1 MLWDAGGMTGRTDPG
16 TAILAIVQRV
26 TDLTAAERL
35 RLGRWTSASLRD
47 PRLAR
52 PVEAARQRA
61 TAIVDSDRDR
71 RRRWESASRPLYEGL
86 VRAAAE
92 DRRWR
97 ILLLV
102 AHFVA
107 LLAIVNV
114 SSGFPPII
122 AAVLVLAAPISAWLA
137 WGRGTMWLGAI
148 QAALAAAA
156 GDRLAEEDSTVLR
169 RAWANSI
176 EADPPLRPPLLGM
189 AGALAPSALLVV
201 AFVVV
206 LLGMRR

>member
-1 MLWDAGGMTGRTDPG
+1 LLWDAGGMTGRTDPG

-137 WGRGTMWLGAI
+137 SGRGTMWLGAI

-176 EADPPLRPPLLGM
+176 EDEPPLRPPILGM

>member
-1 MLWDAGGMTGRTDPG
+1 
-16 TAILAIVQRV
+16 
-26 TDLTAAERL
+26 
-35 RLGRWTSASLRD
+35 
-47 PRLAR
+47 
-52 PVEAARQRA
+52 
-61 TAIVDSDRDR
+61 
-71 RRRWESASRPLYEGL
+71 
-86 VRAAAE
+86 
-92 DRRWR
+92 
-97 ILLLV
+97 
-102 AHFVA
+102 
-107 LLAIVNV
+107 
-114 SSGFPPII
+114 
-122 AAVLVLAAPISAWLA
+122 
-137 WGRGTMWLGAI
+137 MWLGAI